1 MEMETYKL
9 FGEGKDSLITM
20 TLGNLLNRVAE
31 VYPDNEAVLFN
42 EVSSPASQKNNCFRM
57 TYREFNDECEKVAR
71 GLLAMGVKRGS
82 HVAIWATNYPQWIVT
97 MFASAKIGATLVTVN
112 TNYKIFEAEYLL
124 KQSDT
129 DTLILME
136 GLKDTNYVQ
145 IINELCPE
153 LKDSRPG
160 NLLSPSLPVLKRI
173 IYLDEKEKTPK
184 GMYHWS
190 DISAK
195 AEEISME
202 YFNEVKASV
211 SPYDVVNMQ
220 YTSGTTGFPKGVML
234 THYNIL
240 NNGKNIG
247 DNQTLTPRDRVCLP
261 VPFFHCFGC
270 VLGIM
275 ACITHGS
282 TIVPVERY
290 NPVRVMQTIQK
301 ERCTATYGVPTM
313 YIAMLEHP
321 DFFKYDFT
329 TLRTGI
335 MSGSPC
341 PIEIMK
347 KVVDLMHM
355 TEITIPYGLTEAS
368 PVCTMT
374 NIYDSIDKRVST
386 VGRKMP
392 FIEVKVVDPE
402 TYEDVPCGTPGEVVI
417 RGYSVMK
424 GYYNMPEAT
433 SLVIDSEGW
442 LHSGDLATIDEDGYF
457 KITGRIKDMIIRGG
471 ENIYPK
477 ELEEFLY
484 THPQVKDVQVIGVPD
499 KNYGEEVCACVI
511 LKENEVCTEE
521 EMKEYIRVNLS
532 RHKMPRYIW
541 FMDKFPMTA
550 SGKIQKYKMRE
561 AAIDALNLHEA
572 AGIETA

>member
-1 MEMETYKL
+1 MKMFEMETYKI
-9 FGEGKDSLITM
+9 FGDQEHSLIEM
-20 TLGNLLNRVAE
+20 TLGDLLDKVAS
-31 VYPDNEAVLFN
+31 VYPENDCVVCNDK
-42 EVSSPASQKNNCFRM
+42 PFRK
-57 TYREFNDECEKVAR
+57 TYKEFKEECDTVAKGLMALGVEK
-71 GLLAMGVKRGS
+71 GS
-82 HVAIWATNYPQWIVT
+82 HVAIWATNYPEWIVL
-97 MFASAKIGATLVTVN
+97 MYASAKIGATLVTVN
-112 TNYKIFEAEYLL
+112 TNYKVFEAEYLL

-129 DTLILME
+129 DTLVMME
-136 GLKDTNYVQ
+136 GLKDTNYTE

-153 LKDSRPG
+153 LKTSTPG
-160 NLLSPSLPVLKRI
+160 SMDCENLPYLKRV
-173 IYLDEKEKTPK
+173 IYLDSKEKTPQ
-184 GMYHWS
+184 GMLHWS
-190 DISAK
+190 ELHKLSVKISDDELRARQ
-195 AEEISME
+195 
-202 YFNEVKASV
+202 ASV
-211 SPYDVVNMQ
+211 DCHDVVNMQ

-240 NNGKNIG
+240 NNGKCIG
-247 DNQTLTPRDRVCLP
+247 DNQIFTYRDRVCLP

-290 NPVRVMQTIQK
+290 NPVRVMNTIQG

-321 DFFKYDFT
+321 DFPKYDFSS
-329 TLRTGI
+329 LRTGI

-341 PIEIMK
+341 PV
-347 KVVDLMHM
+347 KVMEQVVNLMNM
-355 TEITIPYGLTEAS
+355 REITIPYGLTEVS

-374 NIYDSIDKRVST
+374 NVSDSIEKRVST

-392 FIEVKVVDPE
+392 FVEVKVVDPE
-402 TYEDVPCGTPGEVVI
+402 TYEELPPNTPGEVVV

-424 GYYNMPEAT
+424 GYYKMPEAT
-433 SLVIDSEGW
+433 AQAIDKDGW
-442 LHSGDLATIDEDGYF
+442 LHSGDLAAVDPEGYF
-457 KITGRIKDMIIRGG
+457 HITGRIKDMIIRGG

-484 THPQVKDVQVIGVPD
+484 TNPKVKDVQVIGVPD

-511 LKENEVCTEE
+511 LKQGETATEDE
-521 EMKEYIRVNLS
+521 LKEFIRENLS

-541 FMDKFPMTA
+541 FMDTFPMTA

-561 AAIDALNLHEA
+561 MAVDALNLADA
-572 AGIETA
+572 AAIETA